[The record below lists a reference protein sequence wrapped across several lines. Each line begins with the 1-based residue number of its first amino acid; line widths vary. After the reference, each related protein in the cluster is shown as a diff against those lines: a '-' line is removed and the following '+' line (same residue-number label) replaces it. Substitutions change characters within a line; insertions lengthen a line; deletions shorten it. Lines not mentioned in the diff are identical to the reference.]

1 MQFLYM
7 LIGALNIVQLHVYYI
22 IIGHIVLFTIKIKT
36 NLRCSNLMYI
46 IHCIVQDDYTDMWGD
61 SCPPILFP
69 EP

>member
-46 IHCIVQDDYTDMWGD
+46 IHRIVQDD
-61 SCPPILFP
+61 
-69 EP
+69 